1 MSFLAIIDTL
11 RGVLIVQEYLPAS
24 DWQGL
29 CMCVKKLNHL
39 EIQYNLAYRKFQIG
53 CRSSVTYD
61 ILVCKY
67 QPKVRPHKG
76 NPLLIEKQAA
86 EKEMLAAKI
95 PIGFLNNFKHL
106 RKEMPGFAE
115 QVC

>member
-1 MSFLAIIDTL
+1 MSFPAIIATPK
-11 RGVLIVQEYLPAS
+11 GVAISQENLPAS

-29 CMCVKKLNHL
+29 CMCVKKSNHL

-67 QPKVRPHKG
+67 QPKVRPHMG
-76 NPLLIEKQAA
+76 NPLLIEKQAT
-86 EKEMLAAKI
+86 EQEMLAVKS
-95 PIGFLNNFKHL
+95 L
-106 RKEMPGFAE
+106 
-115 QVC
+115 